1 MSIFAKKAAVVFAIT
16 FTGSASAFGPHGIS
30 KVKRSGRLGV
40 FTFKDEI
47 TTITKDEENMP
58 LTEDIAET
66 QGFTSFLNT
75 LQEKMGTV
83 DDDRIVF
90 PELESGEVTRMFSS
104 LEYSTS
110 ENGKMSAIHASGSTL
125 GAAALVAGTTVGAGV
140 LALPAAT
147 AAAGF
152 LPSTAALC
160 LAWFY
165 MTMSGLLIA
174 ELSLN
179 RIGETGKPGLGL
191 LSLYENSLGKS
202 WGRVGSA
209 AYFFLHYAVMVAYIA
224 QGGANLDGFL
234 TSIGLSSEIHGSGQL
249 AFAGLGAAALYTA
262 SKPMVEKLNNLLV
275 AGVFAT
281 LLGIVVLGAGSAD
294 FGALVDLSNQ
304 HPEYVVNAFPI
315 LFLSM
320 VYQNVVPT
328 VVTQLEGDRAKI
340 TTAIIG
346 GTLAPLLMFIS
357 WNAVILG
364 NIIGMD
370 PSMLGHVDPVSVL
383 QNGQDGGPVLSA
395 LVSGFSELALM
406 TSLIGFV
413 YGLIN
418 AFTDIAEIPTQGP
431 EFEKYK
437 PALFAAVFLPPLA
450 MSIGDPDIFYKA
462 LDYGG
467 AFGVSTLFLVL
478 PPFMIW
484 KQRYGEEQKQLTT
497 KPMVPLG
504 KISLG
509 SMWKAAGTL
518 ILEQGAEKLGVF
530 EFFRD
535 HFLN

>member
-1 MSIFAKKAAVVFAIT
+1 MLF
-16 FTGSASAFGPHGIS
+16 
-30 KVKRSGRLGV
+30 RS
-40 FTFKDEI
+40 
-47 TTITKDEENMP
+47 
-58 LTEDIAET
+58 
-66 QGFTSFLNT
+66 
-75 LQEKMGTV
+75 
-83 DDDRIVF
+83 
-90 PELESGEVTRMFSS
+90 
-104 LEYSTS
+104 
-110 ENGKMSAIHASGSTL
+110 
-125 GAAALVAGTTVGAGV
+125 
-140 LALPAAT
+140 
-147 AAAGF
+147 
-152 LPSTAALC
+152 
-160 LAWFY
+160 
-165 MTMSGLLIA
+165 
-174 ELSLN
+174 
-179 RIGETGKPGLGL
+179 
-191 LSLYENSLGKS
+191 
-202 WGRVGSA
+202 
-209 AYFFLHYAVMVAYIA
+209 
-224 QGGANLDGFL
+224 
-234 TSIGLSSEIHGSGQL
+234 
-249 AFAGLGAAALYTA
+249 
-262 SKPMVEKLNNLLV
+262 
-275 AGVFAT
+275 VFAT